1 MISFEQKELFDAKE
15 IDEINPLER
24 LSAESFE
31 PAKFIQQHA
40 GNEFAYSGEYEWY
53 EIETQFTGKMLKAAP
68 EIISEDSA
76 LIRLDFWKFEEY
88 VGKATAHKDIV
99 YPGLSVT
106 SHSTARESIGE
117 LSKNMSA
124 VDSESTED
132 FARMMLSMRGILDVR
147 MNNGARKL
155 SDLLSYYVSKNLP
168 EVRPWAVAVS
178 NDKNQAPIA
187 AQIVGFQFSNLFEGL
202 PVIEPVVLSFNGK
215 QKGLLPFGFHLDEED
230 WLKYEAAPED

>member
-1 MISFEQKELFDAKE
+1 
-15 IDEINPLER
+15 
-24 LSAESFE
+24 
-31 PAKFIQQHA
+31 
-40 GNEFAYSGEYEWY
+40 
-53 EIETQFTGKMLKAAP
+53 
-68 EIISEDSA
+68 
-76 LIRLDFWKFEEY
+76 
-88 VGKATAHKDIV
+88 
-99 YPGLSVT
+99 
-106 SHSTARESIGE
+106 
-117 LSKNMSA
+117 
-124 VDSESTED
+124 
-132 FARMMLSMRGILDVR
+132 MLSMRGILDVR